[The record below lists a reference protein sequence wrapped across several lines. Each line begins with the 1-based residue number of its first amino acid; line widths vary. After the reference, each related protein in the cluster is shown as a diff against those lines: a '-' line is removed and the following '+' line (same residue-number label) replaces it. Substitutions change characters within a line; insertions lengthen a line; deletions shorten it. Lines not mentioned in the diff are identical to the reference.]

1 MTKLLFRLNG
11 VPEDEADDVR
21 ALLDQHRFDVYETSS
36 GRWGITTAAIWLR
49 DDNDYET
56 ARALIDDYQEQRQQT
71 QRQAYQEREE
81 RGEIAPW
88 HIRLQQNPMDHLAV
102 LIAFI
107 MIVGL
112 LLWPFLDW
120 F

>member
-21 ALLDQHRFDVYETSS
+21 TLLDQHQFDVYETNS

-49 DDNDYET
+49 NDDDYAT
-56 ARALIDDYQEQRQQT
+56 ARALIDDYQHQRQQE
-71 QRQAYQEREE
+71 QRQAYLERIE

-88 HIRLQQNPMDHLAV
+88 FIRIQQNPMDHLAIV
-102 LIAFI
+102 IAFI

-112 LLWPFLDW
+112 LLWPFMGW